1 MSDFNEIL
9 QEYLAYRT
17 GLGFRL
23 RKHSATLP
31 GFIEFLEARRQKR
44 ITTDSIVTW
53 ARQPKGCHP
62 NWWAERFSMARQF
75 AIYCKAR
82 LPQTEIPPIGLV
94 AFQRHRPAP
103 YIYSELELAQLLSA
117 AKNLSGGT
125 TLRSTMY
132 AAFFGLLTVTGLRV
146 GEALLLNNADVD
158 LNSGLLTIVRA
169 KFNKPRLVP
178 LHPSTVTALREY
190 ANVRDQAVST
200 NPESAFFVFETGN
213 RVSYSAA
220 YATFHE
226 LLRQIDIRKKGQ
238 RQGPRLHDLRHTF
251 AVHTLTRWYRS
262 GENVRRLMPTLSTYL
277 GHTGVQCTYWYL
289 SASPELLGQASDRLS
304 KQLSGASQ

>member
-103 YIYSELELAQLLSA
+103 YIYSEL
-117 AKNLSGGT
+117 
-125 TLRSTMY
+125 
-132 AAFFGLLTVTGLRV
+132 
-146 GEALLLNNADVD
+146 
-158 LNSGLLTIVRA
+158 
-169 KFNKPRLVP
+169 
-178 LHPSTVTALREY
+178 
-190 ANVRDQAVST
+190 
-200 NPESAFFVFETGN
+200 
-213 RVSYSAA
+213 
-220 YATFHE
+220 
-226 LLRQIDIRKKGQ
+226 
-238 RQGPRLHDLRHTF
+238 
-251 AVHTLTRWYRS
+251 
-262 GENVRRLMPTLSTYL
+262 
-277 GHTGVQCTYWYL
+277 
-289 SASPELLGQASDRLS
+289 
-304 KQLSGASQ
+304 